1 MQHIFIN
8 FLPGSA
14 GNFLSRFLH
23 CAIPNSYCWTR
34 KNQPVPIEFV
44 DKLNLLEY
52 STISNT
58 KINWINFE
66 SQLHH
71 FSQSIDLS
79 NFNSNSTLIWLGHNW
94 TLEKIKNKNIV
105 GLNDECTLVQISYN
119 TKKDLE
125 WILLNALYKDSYIDK
140 QWFEYYQ
147 HNKKLETDF
156 VSIDNFFNWNIFKNS
171 ITELLDQNKINYDL
185 QNIGQL
191 EDLYNSWYNTTL
203 KFSEFED
210 FKKSIGWLL

>member
-23 CAIPNSYCWTR
+23 CAIPNSYCWVE
-34 KNQPVPIEFV
+34 KNQPAPYEFA
-44 DKLNLLEY
+44 DKLNLIKY

-58 KINWINFE
+58 KINWIDFE
-66 SQLHH
+66 SQIHH
-71 FSQSIDLS
+71 FSKSIDLS
-79 NFNSNSTLIWLGHNW
+79 DFNANSTLIWLGHTW
-94 TLEKIKNKNIV
+94 TLEKIKNKNLI
-105 GLNDECTLVQISYN
+105 GPDDGCTLVQISYN

-140 QWFEYYQ
+140 QWFDYYQ

-156 VSIDNFFNWNIFKNS
+156 VLIDNFFNWNIFKNS
-171 ITELLDQNKINYDL
+171 IIELLDQNKINYDL
-185 QNIGQL
+185 QNIEQL
-191 EDLYNSWYNTTL
+191 EDLYNSWHNTTL